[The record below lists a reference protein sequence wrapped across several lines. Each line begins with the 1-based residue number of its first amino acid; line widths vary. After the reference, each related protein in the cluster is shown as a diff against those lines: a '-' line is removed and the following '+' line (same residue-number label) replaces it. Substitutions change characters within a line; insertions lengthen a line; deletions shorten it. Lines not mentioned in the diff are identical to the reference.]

1 MTHTSELAMR
11 RNGTTKL
18 LTLIFA
24 LTVSSAIPTIAQ
36 VSGTQA
42 AQTIHKLNLG
52 GDGRWDYLVVD
63 PDAKRLYI
71 ARSTRFMV
79 VNTETGDLVGEIAD
93 TPGAHG
99 VALAPD
105 LGIGFTS
112 NGLENRASVFDLK
125 TLKVTKKIETGQNPD
140 AILYHTPT
148 HSVFAFNGQSHSATV
163 IDAVAQVAVATI
175 PLAGKPEFAVA
186 DDKGNIY
193 VNIADKNTMTVID
206 ARTRKV
212 KAVWPLAPC
221 DEPTGLAIDR
231 NTGTGFASC
240 GNKLLAVVDLSTG
253 EVRQTVA
260 IGDDCDAVAYDPTT
274 NLVFASN
281 GEGTL
286 TVIGK
291 DRQGSYSVR
300 QTLTTQPGSKTMAL
314 DPSTQRLYIPAA
326 KFTGPPTQKPRPK
339 VVPGSFEI
347 WVISGPT
354 T

>member
-1 MTHTSELAMR
+1 MQYNGATNLLA
-11 RNGTTKL
+11 
-18 LTLIFA
+18 LILA
-24 LTVSSAIPTIAQ
+24 VSVPSAIPLTAG
-36 VSGTQA
+36 VNGAQA
-42 AQTIHKLNLG
+42 AQTIHKLTLG

-63 PDAKRLYI
+63 PDAKRLYV
-71 ARSTRFMV
+71 ARATRFMV
-79 VNTETGDLVGEIAD
+79 VDTETGEIAGEIAD

-112 NGLENRASVFDLK
+112 NGLENRTSVFDLK
-125 TLKVTKKIETGQNPD
+125 TLKVAKKIETGQNPD
-140 AILYHTPT
+140 AILYHAPT
-148 HSVFAFNGQSHSATV
+148 HSVFVFNGQSNSATV
-163 IDAVAQVAVATI
+163 IDAVAQAAVATI

-186 DDKGNIY
+186 DDQGNIY

-206 ARTRKV
+206 ARARKV
-212 KAVWPLAPC
+212 KAAWPLSPC

-231 NTGTGFASC
+231 NTGTAFASC
-240 GNKLLAVVDLSTG
+240 GNKVLVVINLSTG
-253 EVRQTVA
+253 KVRQTVA
-260 IGDDCDAVAYDPTT
+260 IGDDCDAVAYDPKT

-291 DRQGSYSVR
+291 NAQGSYSVR

-314 DPSTQRLYIPAA
+314 DPSTQRLYVPAA

-347 WVISGPT
+347 WVISGPST
-354 T
+354 

>member
-1 MTHTSELAMR
+1 MQ
-11 RNGTTKL
+11 RNGATSL
-18 LTLIFA
+18 LTLILA
-24 LTVSSAIPTIAQ
+24 LSVSSAIPLMAQ

-42 AQTIHKLNLG
+42 AQTIHKLTLG
-52 GDGRWDYLVVD
+52 GDARWDYLVVD
-63 PDAKRLYI
+63 PDAERLYV
-71 ARSTRFMV
+71 ARATRFMV
-79 VNTETGDLVGEIAD
+79 VNTATGEMAGEITD

-112 NGLENRASVFDLK
+112 NGQENRTSVFDLK
-125 TLKVTKKIETGQNPD
+125 TLKIAKKIETGQNPD
-140 AILYHTPT
+140 AILYHAPT
-148 HSVFAFNGQSHSATV
+148 HSVFVFNGQSHDATV
-163 IDAVAQVAVATI
+163 IDAVAQAAIATI

-186 DDKGNIY
+186 DDQSNIY

-206 ARTRKV
+206 ARARKV

-231 NTGTGFASC
+231 GTGTAFASC
-240 GNKLLAVVDLSTG
+240 GNKVLAVVDLSTG
-253 EVRQTVA
+253 KVRQTVA
-260 IGDDCDAVAYDPTT
+260 IGDDCDAVAYDPKA

-281 GEGTL
+281 GEGSL

-291 DRQGSYSVR
+291 DAQGLYSVR
-300 QTLTTQPGSKTMAL
+300 QTLATQPGSKTMAL
-314 DPSTQRLYIPAA
+314 DPSTQRLYVPAA
-326 KFTGPPTQKPRPK
+326 KFTGPPTQKPRPN

-354 T
+354 M

>member
-1 MTHTSELAMR
+1 MR
-11 RNGTTKL
+11 RTGATNL
-18 LTLIFA
+18 LTVILA
-24 LTVSSAIPTIAQ
+24 LSFSSAIPLIAQ
-36 VSGTQA
+36 VNSTLA
-42 AQTIHKLNLG
+42 ARAIQKLAFG

-63 PDAKRLYI
+63 PDAKRLYV
-71 ARSTRFMV
+71 ARATRFMV
-79 VNTETGDLVGEIAD
+79 VNTETGELAGEIAD

-112 NGLENRASVFDLK
+112 NGLENRTSVFDLK
-125 TLKVTKKIETGQNPD
+125 TLKVAKKIETGQNPD
-140 AILYHTPT
+140 AILYHAST
-148 HSVFAFNGQSHSATV
+148 HSIFVFNGQSHNATV
-163 IDAVAQVAVATI
+163 IDAVDQVVVATI

-186 DDKGNIY
+186 DDQGNIY
-193 VNIADKNTMTVID
+193 VNIADKNIMTVID
-206 ARTRKV
+206 ARARKV
-212 KAVWPLAPC
+212 KSVWPLASC
-221 DEPTGLAIDR
+221 EEPTGLAIDR
-231 NTGTGFASC
+231 STGTAFASC
-240 GNKLLAVVDLSTG
+240 GNKVLAVVDLSIG
-253 EVRQTVA
+253 KVRQTVT

-291 DRQGSYSVR
+291 SSQGPYSVR

>member
-1 MTHTSELAMR
+1 MQ
-11 RNGTTKL
+11 RNGTTGL
-18 LTLIFA
+18 LTLILA
-24 LTVSSAIPTIAQ
+24 LSVPSVTPLMAQ
-36 VSGTQA
+36 ADGTQA
-42 AQTIHKLNLG
+42 AQTIHKLTLG

-63 PDAKRLYI
+63 PDANRLYV
-71 ARSTRFMV
+71 ARATHFMV
-79 VNTETGDLVGEIAD
+79 VNIETGEMAGEIAD

-112 NGLENRASVFDLK
+112 NGQENRTSVFDLK
-125 TLKVTKKIETGQNPD
+125 TLKVAKKIETGQNPD
-140 AILYHTPT
+140 AILYHAPT
-148 HSVFAFNGQSHSATV
+148 HSVFVFNGQSHNATV
-163 IDAVAQVAVATI
+163 IDAVAQAAVSTI

-186 DDKGNIY
+186 DDRGNIY

-206 ARTRKV
+206 ARARKI

-221 DEPTGLAIDR
+221 EEPTGLAIDR
-231 NTGTGFASC
+231 NTLTAFASC

-253 EVRQTVA
+253 KVRRTVA
-260 IGDDCDAVAYDPTT
+260 IGDDCDAVTYDPKT

-291 DRQGSYSVR
+291 DAQGSYSVR

-314 DPSTQRLYIPAA
+314 DPSTQRLYLPAA
-326 KFTGPPTQKPRPK
+326 RFTGPPTQKPRPK
-339 VVPGSFEI
+339 VVPGSFKI
-347 WVISGPT
+347 WVISVPT
-354 T
+354 A

>member
-1 MTHTSELAMR
+1 MQRNVATS
-11 RNGTTKL
+11 L
-18 LTLIFA
+18 LTLILA
-24 LTVSSAIPTIAQ
+24 LSVPSAIPLMAQ

-42 AQTIHKLNLG
+42 TQTIHKLTLG

-63 PDAKRLYI
+63 SDAKRLYV
-71 ARSTRFMV
+71 ARATRFMV
-79 VNTETGDLVGEIAD
+79 VSTETGETAGEIAD

-112 NGLENRASVFDLK
+112 NGLENRTSVFDLK

-140 AILYHTPT
+140 AILYHAAT
-148 HSVFAFNGQSHSATV
+148 HSVFVFNGQSHNVTV
-163 IDAVAQVAVATI
+163 IDAVAQAAVATI
-175 PLAGKPEFAVA
+175 PLAGKPEFAVVN
-186 DDKGNIY
+186 DQGNIY

-206 ARTRKV
+206 ARARKV
-212 KAVWPLAPC
+212 KAAWPLAPC

-231 NTGTGFASC
+231 NTGIAFASC
-240 GNKLLAVVDLSTG
+240 GNKVLAVVDLSSG
-253 EVRQTVA
+253 KVRQTVS
-260 IGDDCDAVAYDPTT
+260 IGDDCDAVTYDPKT

-281 GEGTL
+281 GDGTL

-291 DRQGSYSVR
+291 DAQGSYGVR

-314 DPSTQRLYIPAA
+314 DPSTQRLYVPAA
-326 KFTGPPTQKPRPK
+326 RFTGPPTQKPRPK

-347 WVISGPT
+347 WVISGPST
-354 T
+354 

>member
-1 MTHTSELAMR
+1 MQ
-11 RNGTTKL
+11 RNGATSL
-18 LTLIFA
+18 LTLILA
-24 LTVSSAIPTIAQ
+24 LSVPSAVPVMAQ

-42 AQTIHKLNLG
+42 AQTIRKLTLG

-63 PDAKRLYI
+63 PDAKRLYV
-71 ARSTRFMV
+71 ARATRFMV
-79 VNTETGDLVGEIAD
+79 VNSETNEMAGEIAD

-112 NGLENRASVFDLK
+112 NGLENRTSVFDLK

-140 AILYHTPT
+140 AILYHAPT
-148 HSVFAFNGQSHSATV
+148 HSVFVFNGQSHNATV
-163 IDAVAQVAVATI
+163 IDAVALVSVSTI

-186 DDKGNIY
+186 DDQGNIY

-206 ARTRKV
+206 ARARKV

-231 NTGTGFASC
+231 NTGTAFASC
-240 GNKLLAVVDLSTG
+240 GNKVLALVDLSTG
-253 EVRQTVA
+253 KVRQTVA
-260 IGDDCDAVAYDPTT
+260 IGDDCDAVAFDPKT

-291 DRQGSYSVR
+291 DAQGSYSVR

-314 DPSTQRLYIPAA
+314 DPSTQRLYVPAA

-347 WVISGPT
+347 WVIPGPT
-354 T
+354 S

>member
-1 MTHTSELAMR
+1 MQ
-11 RNGTTKL
+11 RNGATNL
-18 LTLIFA
+18 LTLILA
-24 LTVSSAIPTIAQ
+24 LSFPSEMPLLAQ
-36 VSGTQA
+36 VNGTQA
-42 AQTIHKLNLG
+42 AQTVHKLNLG

-63 PDAKRLYI
+63 PDAKRLYV
-71 ARSTRFMV
+71 ARATRFMV
-79 VNTETGDLVGEIAD
+79 VNTETGEMAGEIVD

-105 LGIGFTS
+105 LGVGFTS
-112 NGLENRASVFDLK
+112 NGLENRTSVFDLK
-125 TLKVTKKIETGQNPD
+125 TLKVSKKIETGQNPD
-140 AILYHTPT
+140 AILYHAPT
-148 HSVFAFNGQSHSATV
+148 HSVFVFNGQSHNATV
-163 IDAVAQVAVATI
+163 IDASTQVAVATI

-186 DDKGNIY
+186 DDQGNIY

-206 ARTRKV
+206 ARARKV

-231 NTGTGFASC
+231 DTGTAFASC
-240 GNKLLAVVDLSTG
+240 GNKMLAVVDLSTG
-253 EVRQTVA
+253 KVRQTVA
-260 IGDDCDAVAYDPTT
+260 IGDDCDAVAYDPKT

-291 DRQGSYSVR
+291 SSQGSYVVR

-314 DPSTQRLYIPAA
+314 DPSTQRLYVPAA
-326 KFTGPPTQKPRPK
+326 KFTGPPTRKPRPK
-339 VVPGSFEI
+339 VVTGSFEI
-347 WVISGPT
+347 WVISAPT

>member
-1 MTHTSELAMR
+1 MQ
-11 RNGTTKL
+11 RNGATGL
-18 LTLIFA
+18 LTLILA
-24 LTVSSAIPTIAQ
+24 LSVSSAVLPMAG
-36 VSGTQA
+36 VDETQA
-42 AQTIHKLNLG
+42 AQTIQKLTLG

-63 PDAKRLYI
+63 PDANRLYV
-71 ARSTRFMV
+71 ARATRFMV
-79 VNTETGDLVGEIAD
+79 VNTDTGALVGEIAD

-112 NGLENRASVFDLK
+112 NGLENRTTVVDLK
-125 TLKVTKKIETGQNPD
+125 TLKVAKKIETGQNPD
-140 AILYHTPT
+140 AILYHAPT
-148 HSVFAFNGQSHSATV
+148 HSVFVFNGQSHNATV
-163 IDAVAQVAVATI
+163 IDAVAQAAVATI

-186 DDKGNIY
+186 DDHGNIY

-206 ARTRKV
+206 ARARKV

-221 DEPTGLAIDR
+221 EEPTGLAIDR
-231 NTGTGFASC
+231 NTSTAFASC
-240 GNKLLAVVDLSTG
+240 GNKVLAVVDLSTG
-253 EVRQTVA
+253 KVRKTVA
-260 IGDDCDAVAYDPTT
+260 IGDDCDAVAFDAKT

-291 DRQGSYSVR
+291 DAQGSYSVR

-314 DPSTQRLYIPAA
+314 DPSTQRRYVPAA

-354 T
+354 K

>member
-1 MTHTSELAMR
+1 MQRVGAT
-11 RNGTTKL
+11 NL
-18 LTLIFA
+18 LTLILA
-24 LTVSSAIPTIAQ
+24 LSFPSAIPLVAQ
-36 VSGTQA
+36 VNGTQA

-63 PDAKRLYI
+63 PDAKRLYV
-71 ARSTRFMV
+71 ARATRFMV
-79 VNTETGDLVGEIAD
+79 VNTETGDLAGEIAD

-99 VALAPD
+99 VALVPD

-112 NGLENRASVFDLK
+112 NGLENRTSVFDLK
-125 TLKVTKKIETGQNPD
+125 TLKVMKKIETGQNPD
-140 AILYHTPT
+140 AILYNAPT
-148 HSVFAFNGQSHSATV
+148 RSVFVFNGQSHNATV
-163 IDAVAQVAVATI
+163 IDASTQVAVATI

-193 VNIADKNTMTVID
+193 VNIADKNTVTVID
-206 ARTRKV
+206 ARARKV

-231 NTGTGFASC
+231 NSGTAFASC
-240 GNKLLAVVDLSTG
+240 GNKLLAVVDLGSG
-253 EVRQTVA
+253 KVRKTVA
-260 IGDDCDAVAYDPTT
+260 IGDDCDAVAYDPKTD
-274 NLVFASN
+274 LVFASN

-291 DRQGSYSVR
+291 DTKGSYSVR

-314 DPSTQRLYIPAA
+314 DPTTQLLYVPAA

-354 T
+354 M

>member
-1 MTHTSELAMR
+1 MQ
-11 RNGTTKL
+11 RNGTTEL
-18 LTLIFA
+18 LTLILA

-42 AQTIHKLNLG
+42 APTIHKLTLG

-63 PDAKRLYI
+63 PGAKRLYV
-71 ARSTRFMV
+71 ARATRFMV
-79 VNTETGDLVGEIAD
+79 VNTETGEMAGEIAD
-93 TPGAHG
+93 TSGAHG

-112 NGLENRASVFDLK
+112 NGLENRTSVFDLK
-125 TLKVTKKIETGQNPD
+125 TLKVTKKIKTGQNPD
-140 AILYHTPT
+140 AILYHVPT
-148 HSVFAFNGQSHSATV
+148 HSVFVFNGQSHNATV

-186 DDKGNIY
+186 DDQGNIY

-206 ARTRKV
+206 ARARKV

-231 NTGTGFASC
+231 GTGTAFASC
-240 GNKLLAVVDLSTG
+240 GNKVLAVVDLSTG
-253 EVRQTVA
+253 KVRQTVA
-260 IGDDCDAVAYDPTT
+260 IGDDCDAVAYDPKA

-281 GEGTL
+281 GEGSL

-291 DRQGSYSVR
+291 DAQGLYSVR
-300 QTLTTQPGSKTMAL
+300 QTLATQPGSKTMAL
-314 DPSTQRLYIPAA
+314 DPSTQRLYVPAA
-326 KFTGPPTQKPRPK
+326 KFTGPPTQKPRPN

-354 T
+354 M

>member
-1 MTHTSELAMR
+1 MQ
-11 RNGTTKL
+11 RNGVTSL
-18 LTLIFA
+18 LTLILA
-24 LTVSSAIPTIAQ
+24 LSVSSAIPLMAQ

-42 AQTIHKLNLG
+42 AQTIRKLTLG

-63 PDAKRLYI
+63 PDAKRLYV
-71 ARSTRFMV
+71 ARATRFMV
-79 VNTETGDLVGEIAD
+79 VNTETGEMAGEIAD

-99 VALAPD
+99 VALAPE

-112 NGLENRASVFDLK
+112 NGQENRTSVFDLK
-125 TLKVTKKIETGQNPD
+125 TLKIAKKIETGQNPD
-140 AILYHTPT
+140 AILYHAPT
-148 HSVFAFNGQSHSATV
+148 HSVFVFNGQSHDATV
-163 IDAVAQVAVATI
+163 IDAVAQAAVSTI

-186 DDKGNIY
+186 DERGNIY

-206 ARTRKV
+206 ARARKI

-221 DEPTGLAIDR
+221 EEPTGLALDR
-231 NTGTGFASC
+231 GTGTAFASC
-240 GNKLLAVVDLSTG
+240 GNKMLAVVDLRTG
-253 EVRQTVA
+253 KVRQTVG
-260 IGDDCDAVAYDPTT
+260 IGDDCDAVAYDPKT

-286 TVIGK
+286 TVIRK
-291 DRQGSYSVR
+291 NAQGSYSVR
-300 QTLTTQPGSKTMAL
+300 QTLNTQPGSKTMAL
-314 DPSTQRLYIPAA
+314 DPSTQRLYVPAA

>member
-1 MTHTSELAMR
+1 MQ
-11 RNGTTKL
+11 RNGATGL
-18 LTLIFA
+18 LTLILA
-24 LTVSSAIPTIAQ
+24 LSVSSAVLPMAG
-36 VSGTQA
+36 VDETQA
-42 AQTIHKLNLG
+42 AQTIQKLTLG

-63 PDAKRLYI
+63 PDANRLYV
-71 ARSTRFMV
+71 ARATRFMV
-79 VNTETGDLVGEIAD
+79 VNTDTGALVGEIAD

-112 NGLENRASVFDLK
+112 NGLENRTTVFDLK
-125 TLKVTKKIETGQNPD
+125 TLKVAKKIETGQNPD
-140 AILYHTPT
+140 AILYHAPT
-148 HSVFAFNGQSHSATV
+148 HSVFVFNGQSHNATV
-163 IDAVAQVAVATI
+163 IDAVAQAAVATI

-186 DDKGNIY
+186 DDHGNIY

-206 ARTRKV
+206 ARARKV
-212 KAVWPLAPC
+212 KAVWPLASC
-221 DEPTGLAIDR
+221 EEPTGLAIDR
-231 NTGTGFASC
+231 NTSTAFASC
-240 GNKLLAVVDLSTG
+240 GNKVLAVVDLSTG
-253 EVRQTVA
+253 KVRKTVA
-260 IGDDCDAVAYDPTT
+260 IGDDCDAVAYDPKT

-291 DRQGSYSVR
+291 DAQGSYSVR

-314 DPSTQRLYIPAA
+314 DPSTQRLYVPAA

-354 T
+354 K